1 MAVASLLVA
10 ILALMVA
17 IASVAYTRREV
28 SAAEGALAIERGR
41 RLEERRPRL
50 SGKVER
56 VVTRSRGVV
65 FRLKVTLESDEP
77 LTAMELTIPAGQN
90 VVFKCDTPGVD
101 VPGPDGTCSAF
112 SYQTMGKDPKYQ
124 PAGIRPREPMTWEVE
139 LSRGHMKMLRV
150 EATCHDL
157 NGESWDSVL
166 ITAPV
171 EPRD

>member
-1 MAVASLLVA
+1 MTVASLIVA

-17 IASVAYTRREV
+17 IASAIYTRREV
-28 SAAEGALAIERGR
+28 SATEGALAIERGR

-56 VVTRSRGVV
+56 VVTRSRGAV

-90 VVFKCDTPGVD
+90 VAFKCDTPGVD
-101 VPGPDGTCSAF
+101 MPGPDGICSAF

-124 PAGIRPREPMTWEVE
+124 SAGIRPREPMIWEVE
-139 LSRGHMKMLRV
+139 LRRGHVKLLRV
-150 EATCHDL
+150 EATCHGL
-157 NGESWDSVL
+157 NGERWGSVL

-171 EPRD
+171 KPRD